1 MHCRLACRLQAG
13 NAEGNGEFSSEAACS
28 TAKPPPPAPT
38 SVIAYV
44 AAEHAGGVLCFEVPL
59 SCRRVLGRLLPGH
72 TLVHPNPSQYRLTL
86 QSAHAAGH
94 CSVGHAL
101 QA

>member
-44 AAEHAGGVLCFEVPL
+44 AAEHAGGVLCFECHSHVGVFWDVC
-59 SCRRVLGRLLPGH
+59 CRAIRWCIPTHHSTG
-72 TLVHPNPSQYRLTL
+72 
-86 QSAHAAGH
+86 
-94 CSVGHAL
+94 
-101 QA
+101 